1 MQQGLRHGGGHPK
14 ALIPWKGDYL
24 INRLA
29 EVALATSTELVIRV
43 LGSRARLISAMG
55 APEGLVDTF
64 NPDWE
69 AGMGNSIAC
78 GLREA
83 LERSPQIKG
92 VLVLPCDLPLI
103 TTEHLSRCL
112 SLIEKDP
119 NAIVQSDYVNG
130 TFGPPVAFGQAYFS
144 KLLLLNSDEGGRS
157 VIEQHNEHLTTIPF
171 PDARWDLDSSKEL
184 EELGIYLSQNK
195 QT

>member
-1 MQQGLRHGGGHPK
+1 MSPQSAILLLAAGASSRWGHPK

-69 AGMGNSIAC
+69 AGMGNSIA
-78 GLREA
+78 
-83 LERSPQIKG
+83 
-92 VLVLPCDLPLI
+92 
-103 TTEHLSRCL
+103 
-112 SLIEKDP
+112 
-119 NAIVQSDYVNG
+119 
-130 TFGPPVAFGQAYFS
+130 
-144 KLLLLNSDEGGRS
+144 
-157 VIEQHNEHLTTIPF
+157 
-171 PDARWDLDSSKEL
+171 
-184 EELGIYLSQNK
+184 
-195 QT
+195 